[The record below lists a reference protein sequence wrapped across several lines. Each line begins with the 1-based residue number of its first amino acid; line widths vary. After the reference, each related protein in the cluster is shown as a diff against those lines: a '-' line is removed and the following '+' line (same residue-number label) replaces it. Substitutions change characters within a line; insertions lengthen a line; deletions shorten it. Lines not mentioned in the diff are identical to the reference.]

1 MAGPITPGGEAGLSA
16 LITAPRQAL
25 LAFDFDGVLSPIV
38 DDPDLAQPLPGMFDA
53 LAAVGRQ
60 AGPVAIITGRPVAF
74 VLARDGFDVL
84 MSIPGFAIYGHYG
97 LERWNV
103 RSRAVS
109 SRPVAGDITAVRDE
123 LASLLRR
130 PDMAAG
136 AWIEDKGSA
145 VAVHTRRMADP
156 EGALALLGEPVR
168 DLARR
173 HQLHVEPGKMVLEI
187 RPPGISKGDVLRELA
202 AGSGTASV
210 LYAGDDLG
218 DLSAFAV
225 VDELRSAGVPGVK
238 VASASAEAPR
248 VADAA
253 DLVVAGPPGIRDLL
267 GELYRQIGSA

>member
-1 MAGPITPGGEAGLSA
+1 MARPITPGGEAGLSA
-16 LITAPRQAL
+16 LIAAPRQAL

-38 DDPDLAQPLPGMFDA
+38 DDPDLAQPLPGIFDA
-53 LAAVGRQ
+53 LAAVGQQ

-84 MSIPGFAIYGHYG
+84 RWIPDFAIYGHYG

-103 RSRAVS
+103 RSPEIA

-123 LASLLRR
+123 LAGLLRQ
-130 PDMAAG
+130 PGMAEG

-156 EGALALLGEPVR
+156 AGALALLSEPVR
-168 DLARR
+168 GIARR
-173 HQLHVEPGKMVLEI
+173 HRLHVEPGKMVLEI
-187 RPPGISKGDVLRELA
+187 RPPGIGKGDVLRELA
-202 AGSGTASV
+202 AGPGTASV

-225 VDELRSAGVPGVK
+225 VDELRAAGMPGVK
-238 VASASAEAPR
+238 VASASAEAPQ

-253 DLVVAGPPGIRDLL
+253 DVVVDGPPGIRDLL
-267 GELYRQIGSA
+267 GDLHRQIGPA